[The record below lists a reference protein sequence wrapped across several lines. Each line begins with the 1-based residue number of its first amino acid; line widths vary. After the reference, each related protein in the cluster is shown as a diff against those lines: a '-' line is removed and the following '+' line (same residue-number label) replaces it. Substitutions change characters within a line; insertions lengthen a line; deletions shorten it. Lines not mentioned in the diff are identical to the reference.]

1 MIQLITR
8 YLPLALVLVYGVL
21 TVGQTL
27 SYRAWDA
34 AFARQSDFQV
44 KLAEADRFNSF
55 PEQLVRRIA
64 VDSVRDPQ
72 LVELLKK
79 RGIIV
84 RFSGSEPGGAATT
97 PQQPTTPANP

>member
-8 YLPLALVLVYGVL
+8 YTPLALALIFAML
-21 TVGQTL
+21 TLAQSLT
-27 SYRAWDA
+27 YRTWDA
-34 AFARQSDFQV
+34 AFAKQTDFQA

-64 VDSVRDPQ
+64 VDSVRDPR
-72 LVELLKK
+72 LVELLKN

-84 RFSGSEPGGAATT
+84 RFSPSESTGGNT
-97 PQQPTTPANP
+97 PQSSTPPANP